1 MRRIDRPTLAEED
14 KLLNIRIRLNN
25 ILEHQL
31 LITNLIKEL
40 EDYIN
45 KKKLSRTASE
55 IIFRERDIEI
65 KSQSNIYK

>member
-1 MRRIDRPTLAEED
+1 MRRSDRPTIAEED
-14 KLLNIRIRLNN
+14 HLLNLRMRLNN

-31 LITNLIKEL
+31 LITKLIKEL

-55 IIFRERDIEI
+55 IIF
-65 KSQSNIYK
+65 